1 MRLGYTG
8 RISSRAGTTAVKTD
22 TDVIVIGA
30 GHNGLTCA
38 GYLARAGLRVRVLEA
53 RDVVGGAAVTEE
65 FHPGF
70 RNSVYSYSVSLL
82 HPKVIQEL
90 ELGKHGLEILERPAG
105 TLSLL
110 NDDHLL
116 LTRDDVQAHA
126 EIARFS
132 PRDAERIEEFEAEIS
147 EVALALRALATEA
160 PPNIGGGFRDF
171 LSLVRAGNRMRK
183 LSPRH
188 QGILVELMTRSLG
201 DYLDMWFEGE
211 ALKGVL
217 GLEGVIGNFA
227 EPYQAGTAYVL
238 LHHAFGEVN
247 GRTGAWGIARGG
259 MGAISEAMAGFA
271 RSKGAIIETS
281 KPVKEIITEGDRAAG
296 VITADGETITA
307 RCVAANIHPQTLLT
321 RLLDPSLLE
330 AGDRRRI
337 EAYRS
342 HSATFRMNVAL
353 SELPRFTSMAGRGDE
368 HFMGAI
374 EVSPSLDYITDAY
387 MDARQLGWARKPV
400 ISMQVPSTQDD
411 SLAPNGGHVASLFCQ
426 HFQRHQPDGSS
437 WDDIKDDVADQVI
450 ATIDQYAPNFAAS
463 VVGRQIKTPLDIERD
478 LGMIGG
484 DIFHGALHLDQF
496 YSMRPLPGHAAY
508 KMPVA
513 GVYLCGSGAH
523 PGGGVSGLP
532 GHNAAREIL
541 RRYKP

>member
-1 MRLGYTG
+1 M
-8 RISSRAGTTAVKTD
+8 KTD
-22 TDVIVIGA
+22 TDVIIIGA

-38 GYLARAGLRVRVLEA
+38 GYLAKAGLRVTVLEA

-82 HPKVIQEL
+82 HPQVIADLEL
-90 ELGKHGLEILERPAG
+90 ERHGLEIMERHAG

-110 NDDHLL
+110 ENDHLL
-116 LTRDDVQAHA
+116 LTRDEAQAKA

-132 PRDAERIEEFEAEIS
+132 SKDAQRIGEFDDEIAA
-147 EVALALRALATEA
+147 VASALRALAVEA
-160 PPNIGGGFRDF
+160 PPNFGGGWRDAF
-171 LSLVRAGNRMRK
+171 ALLKAGNQFRK
-183 LSPRH
+183 LSKRH
-188 QGILVELMTRSLG
+188 QIVLAELMTRSLG

-238 LHHAFGEVN
+238 LHHAFGEVK
-247 GRTGAWGIARGG
+247 GRAGAWGIARGG
-259 MGAISEAMAGFA
+259 MGAISEAMASFA
-271 RSKGAIIETS
+271 RSKGAVIETAT
-281 KPVKEIITEGDRAAG
+281 PVEKILTEAG
-296 VITADGETITA
+296 SARGVMTADGREITS
-307 RCVAANIHPQTLLT
+307 RFVAANVHPQILLQK
-321 RLLDPSLLE
+321 LLDVQLLE
-330 AGDRRRI
+330 PADQRRI
-337 EAYRS
+337 KAYRS

-353 SELPRFTSMAGRGDE
+353 SELPQFSSMAGKGEE

-374 EVSPSLDYITDAY
+374 EVSPSLDYIQRAY
-387 MDARQLGWARKPV
+387 HDARQSGWSRKPV
-400 ISMQVPSTQDD
+400 ISMQVPTTQDD
-411 SLAPNGGHVASLFCQ
+411 SLAPEGAHVASLFCQ
-426 HFQRHQPDGSS
+426 HFQRHLPDGRD
-437 WDDIKDDVADQVI
+437 WDTVKEQVADLVI
-450 ATIDQYAPNFAAS
+450 DTIDAYAPNFKAS

-478 LGMIGG
+478 LNMVGG

-496 YSMRPLPGHAAY
+496 YSLRPIPGHAAY
-508 KMPVA
+508 QMPVD

-532 GHNAAREIL
+532 GHNAARQIL
-541 RRYKP
+541 RKR

>member
-1 MRLGYTG
+1 MVT
-8 RISSRAGTTAVKTD
+8 TD

-38 GYLARAGLRVRVLEA
+38 GYLAKAGLRVTVLEA
-53 RDVVGGAAVTEE
+53 RDRVGGAAVTEE

-82 HPKVIQEL
+82 HPKVIREL
-90 ELGKHGLEILERPAG
+90 ELEQHGLEIMERPAG

-110 NDDHLL
+110 HGDHLL
-116 LTRDDVQAHA
+116 LTRDDTQARA

-132 PRDAERIEEFEAEIS
+132 PRDAERIEEFEDGIAA
-147 EVALALRALATEA
+147 VAMALRELAVQA
-160 PPNIGGGFRDF
+160 PPNLGGGWRDA
-171 LSLVRAGNRMRK
+171 LKLLQAGNLFRK
-183 LSPRH
+183 LDSKY
-188 QGILVELMTRSLG
+188 QTVLAELMTRSLG
-201 DYLDMWFEGE
+201 DYLDSWFEGE

-227 EPYQAGTAYVL
+227 EPYHAGTAYVL
-238 LHHAFGEVN
+238 LHHAFGEVK
-247 GRTGAWGIARGG
+247 GRAGAWGIARGG
-259 MGAISEAMAGFA
+259 MGAISESMASFA
-271 RSKGAIIETS
+271 RNKGARIETGV
-281 KPVKEIITEGDRAAG
+281 PVERILTDSGRARG
-296 VITADGETITA
+296 VVTADGREITA
-307 RCVAANIHPQTLLT
+307 RFVAANVHPQVLLKKMLGHE
-321 RLLDPSLLE
+321 LLPED
-330 AGDRRRI
+330 DQRRI
-337 EAYRS
+337 DNYRS

-353 SELPRFTSMAGRGDE
+353 SELPQFTSMAGRGDD

-374 EVSPSLDYITDAY
+374 EVCPSLGYIQDAY
-387 MDARQLGWARKPV
+387 HDARQQGWSRRPV

-411 SLAPNGGHVASLFCQ
+411 SLAPPGGHVASLFCQ
-426 HFQRHQPDGSS
+426 HFQRHLPDGQN
-437 WDDIKDDVADQVI
+437 WDDVREQVADLVI
-450 ATIDQYAPNFAAS
+450 DTIDQYAPNFRAS

-478 LGMIGG
+478 LNMVGG

-496 YSMRPLPGHAAY
+496 YSLRPIPGYAAHR
-508 KMPVA
+508 MPVG

-541 RRYKP
+541 RNR

>member
-1 MRLGYTG
+1 M
-8 RISSRAGTTAVKTD
+8 KQTD
-22 TDVIVIGA
+22 TDVVIIGG

-38 GYLARAGLRVRVLEA
+38 GYLARAGRRVTVLEA

-82 HPKVIQEL
+82 HPEVISDLSL
-90 ELGKHGLEILERPAG
+90 EQHGLEIMERPAG

-110 NDDHLL
+110 ENDHLL
-116 LTRDDVQAHA
+116 LTRDDAQARA

-132 PRDAERIEEFEAEIS
+132 PRDAERIEEFDEGIAT
-147 EVALALRALATEA
+147 VAMALRELATQA
-160 PPNIGGGFRDF
+160 PPNLGGGWRDIVG
-171 LSLVRAGNRMRK
+171 LLKAGKVGWSLDK
-183 LSPRH
+183 RH
-188 QGILVELMTRSLG
+188 QMILAELMTRSLG

-238 LHHAFGEVN
+238 LHHAFGEVK
-247 GRTGAWGIARGG
+247 GKAGAWGIARGG
-259 MGAISEAMAGFA
+259 MGAITQSMAAFA
-271 RSKGAIIETS
+271 ESRGARIETGA
-281 KPVKEIITEGDRAAG
+281 PVERVMTENGRAVG
-296 VITADGETITA
+296 VVTADGREITA
-307 RCVAANIHPQTLLT
+307 QHVAANVHPQILLQ
-321 RLLDPSLLE
+321 RLLGEEYLE
-330 AGDRRRI
+330 PEEQRRI
-337 EAYRS
+337 AGYRS

-353 SELPRFTSMAGRGDE
+353 SELPQFSSMAGRGEE
-368 HFMGAI
+368 HFKGAI
-374 EVSPSLDYITDAY
+374 EVSPSLDYIQQAY
-387 MDARQLGWARKPV
+387 LDARLGGWSKRPV

-411 SLAPNGGHVASLFCQ
+411 SLAPPGGHVASLFCQ
-426 HFQRHQPDGSS
+426 HFQRHLPDGRD
-437 WDDIKDDVADQVI
+437 WDEVRDEVADLVI
-450 ATIDQYAPNFAAS
+450 DTIDAYAPNFKAS

-478 LGMIGG
+478 LNMVGG

-496 YSMRPLPGHAAY
+496 YSLRPIPGHAAY
-508 KMPVA
+508 KMPVD

-532 GHNAAREIL
+532 GRNAAQAIL
-541 RRYKP
+541 RAS

>member
-1 MRLGYTG
+1 MA
-8 RISSRAGTTAVKTD
+8 IQKTD
-22 TDVIVIGA
+22 ADVIVIGA

-38 GYLARAGLRVRVLEA
+38 GYLARAGRRVTVLES
-53 RDVVGGAAVTEE
+53 RPVVGGAAVTEE

-82 HPKVIQEL
+82 HPQVIRDLEL
-90 ELGKHGLEILERPAG
+90 EQHGLEIMERPAG

-110 NDDHLL
+110 QNDHLL
-116 LTRDDVQAHA
+116 LTRDVAQAHA

-132 PRDAERIEEFEAEIS
+132 SRDAQRVEAFESEIA
-147 EVALALRALATEA
+147 EVAMALRALAMQA
-160 PPNIGGGFRDF
+160 PPNLGGGWRD
-171 LSLVRAGNRMRK
+171 LVSLLKAGKLFSK
-183 LSPRH
+183 LSGRH
-188 QGILVELMTRSLG
+188 QSVLVELMTKSLG

-238 LHHAFGEVN
+238 LHHAFGEVK
-247 GRTGAWGIARGG
+247 GRAGAWGIARGG
-259 MGAISEAMAGFA
+259 MGAISESMASFA
-271 RSKGAIIETS
+271 RSHGAQIETS
-281 KPVKEIITEGDRAAG
+281 CPVEKILTDKGRVRG
-296 VITADGETITA
+296 VLTADGRELTA
-307 RCVAANIHPQTLLT
+307 NCVAANVHPQTLL
-321 RLLDPSLLE
+321 RKLLDESLLD
-330 AGDRRRI
+330 AADQRRI
-337 EAYRS
+337 AAYRS

-353 SELPRFTSMAGRGDE
+353 SELPRFSSMEGRGVE

-374 EVSPSLDYITDAY
+374 EVSPSLSYIQQAY
-387 MDARQLGWARKPV
+387 FDARTLGWSRAPV

-411 SLAPNGGHVASLFCQ
+411 SLAPPGSHVASLFCQ
-426 HFQRHQPDGSS
+426 HFQRHLPDGRS
-437 WDDIKDDVADQVI
+437 WDEVKEEVADQIV
-450 ATIDQYAPNFAAS
+450 ATIDQYAPNFRAA
-463 VVGRQIKTPLDIERD
+463 VVGRQIKSPLDIERD
-478 LGMIGG
+478 LGMVGG

-508 KMPVA
+508 KMPVK

-532 GHNAAREIL
+532 GHNAARAIL
-541 RRYKP
+541 RA